1 VAAPRLF
8 RLRAEVAAAPSG
20 PVAGRLPVARI
31 RVDTGV
37 FHLDQMYDYSVP
49 EKLSEL
55 IVPGVRVQLPFGNR
69 ETEGIVVDRVANPQK
84 AGTLKAISKVL
95 SPHSVATS
103 ATFKLID
110 RAAEFY
116 CCNPWDLLRSAIPPR
131 VASVDKELSVV
142 DPTSSSARSKKTPVY
157 QSFTPF
163 SPPHEQIGLTVAE
176 FIRSGS
182 VLIVAP
188 DERDVDKL
196 IEYLSGRFD
205 NVLKLSSSSTREER
219 YRNYLLSMQLEFSV
233 VVGTRSAIFAPV
245 RNLASIII
253 YKESSPDHHELR
265 SPGWNSSIIAEMRA
279 ESEGIALVL
288 TGFTPSVRAASEI
301 DQRTIKFNNQRTQV
315 NVQAFTPSDGTLLPG
330 RVFSEIKKALKRGPV
345 LFIAPR
351 KGYGNALLCSH
362 CRNVAL
368 CKCGGRLS
376 VASKGLAPTC
386 VHCGIAFPSWR
397 CSYCD
402 RDKQYLA
409 GRGIDRAAEE
419 ISRAFPGFPVVISAG
434 DVIKESVDSKPA
446 LVLSTPGAQPQVN
459 GGYAAVVVLDAI
471 RFFSHTDINGQ
482 ERARELLFETAS
494 MVSIEGQVLLVL
506 DDSHP
511 IVAAIARWNIA
522 PLLKRELADRV
533 ELMLPP
539 SVTSAVLVTDQSAAS
554 AIVSGLKKALEDS
567 RLPSSTRIYGATLL
581 PKGQAKIVLHV
592 SHEQSSDLAK
602 ILHELQRKRSISKKD
617 LFTLRIDP
625 YSL

>member
-1 VAAPRLF
+1 VTAPRLF

-20 PVAGRLPVARI
+20 PVAGRLPVARV

-37 FHLDQMYDYSVP
+37 FHLDQLYDYSVP

-69 ETEGIVVDRVANPQK
+69 ETEGMVVDRVSNPQK
-84 AGTLKAISKVL
+84 AGALKAITKVL

-103 ATFKLID
+103 TTFELID
-110 RAAEFY
+110 RASAFY

-131 VASVDKELSVV
+131 VAIVDKELPVV
-142 DPTSSSARSKKTPVY
+142 FEASTNPKTKKNSVY
-157 QSFTPF
+157 QTFTPF
-163 SPPHEQIGLTVAE
+163 SPPQEQIAEVVAE
-176 FIRSGS
+176 FNRSGS

-188 DERDVDKL
+188 DEKDVDAIIKS
-196 IEYLSGRFD
+196 LSAKFD
-205 NVLKLSSSSTREER
+205 NVLRLSSGSTREER
-219 YRNYLLSMQLEFSV
+219 YRNYLLSMQLESSV
-233 VVGTRSAIFAPV
+233 VVGSRSAIFAPV

-253 YKESSPDHHELR
+253 YKESSPDHYEIR
-265 SPGWNSSIIAEMRA
+265 SPGWNSSMIAKMRA
-279 ESEGIALVL
+279 EIEGIALVL

-301 DQRTIKFNNQRTQV
+301 DQRTVKFNNQRTQV

-330 RVFSEIKKALKRGPV
+330 RIFTEIKKALKKGPV

-368 CKCGGRLS
+368 CQCGGRLS

-386 VHCGIAFPSWR
+386 VHCGRAFPSWR

-402 RDKQYLA
+402 RDRQYLA

-419 ISRAFPGFPVVISAG
+419 ISRAFPGFTVVISAG

-539 SVTSAVLVTDQSAAS
+539 SVTSAVLVTDQSAAP

-617 LFTLRIDP
+617 LLTLRIDP

>member
-1 VAAPRLF
+1 MAAPRLF
-8 RLRAEVAAAPSG
+8 RLRAEVASNPSG
-20 PVAGRLPVARI
+20 PIADRLPVARVL
-31 RVDTGV
+31 VDTGV
-37 FHLDQMYDYSVP
+37 FHLDQKYDYSVP
-49 EKLSEL
+49 EKQSDVV
-55 IVPGVRVQLPFGNR
+55 VPGVRVQLPFGNR
-69 ETEGIVVDRVANPQK
+69 ETEGIVVERVAQPER
-84 AGTLKAISKVL
+84 AGTLKTISKVL
-95 SPHSVATS
+95 SPHVVATP
-103 ATFKLID
+103 ALLDLID
-110 RAAEFY
+110 KAADFY
-116 CCNPWDLLRSAIPPR
+116 CCNPWDLVRSAIPPR
-131 VASVDKELSVV
+131 VAGVDKEIPVV
-142 DPTSSSARSKKTPVY
+142 HQASHVSKSRKPTVF
-157 QSFTPF
+157 QSFKPF
-163 SPPHEQIGLTVAE
+163 VSSHEQISDIVSDFKNL
-176 FIRSGS
+176 GS

-188 DERDVDKL
+188 DERDVEK
-196 IEYLSGRFD
+196 IVESLSSTFND
-205 NVLKLSSSSTREER
+205 VLKLSSASTREER
-219 YRNYLLSMQLEFSV
+219 YRNFLLSMRLDSSI

-245 RNLASIII
+245 RNLAAIII
-253 YKESSPDHHELR
+253 YKESSPDHYELR
-265 SPGWNSSIIAEMRA
+265 APGWNSSAIAKMRA
-279 ESEGIALVL
+279 ESEGLALVL
-288 TGFTPSVRAASEI
+288 TGFTPSVRVAHEI
-301 DQRTIKFNNQRTQV
+301 DARTIKFVNQRTQV
-315 NVQAFTPSDGTLLPG
+315 NVQAFVPSDGTLLPG
-330 RVFSEIKKALKRGPV
+330 RIFSEIKKALKKGPV

-386 VHCGIAFPSWR
+386 AHCGSSFPAWR

-494 MVSIEGQVLLVL
+494 MVNVDGQVLLVL

-511 IVAAIARWNIA
+511 VVAAIARWNIA
-522 PLLKRELADRV
+522 PLLKRELADRD

-539 SVTSAVLVTDQSAAS
+539 SVSSAVLVTDQAVAPV
-554 AIVSGLKKALEDS
+554 IVSGLKKALEDS
-567 RLPSSTRIYGATLL
+567 RLPTSTRIYGPTLL
-581 PKGQAKIVLHV
+581 PKGQAKIVVHV
-592 SHEQSSDLAK
+592 SHGESSDLAK

-617 LFTLRIDP
+617 LLTLRIEP

>member
-1 VAAPRLF
+1 MAAPRLF
-8 RLRAEVAAAPSG
+8 RLRAEVAPAPSG
-20 PVAGRLPVARI
+20 PIAGRLPVARV

-37 FHLDQMYDYSVP
+37 FHLDQLYDYSVP

-55 IVPGVRVQLPFGNR
+55 IVPGVRVQIPFGNR
-69 ETEGIVVDRVANPQK
+69 ETEGIVVERVVNPEK
-84 AGTLKAISKVL
+84 AGTLKAITKVL
-95 SPHSVATS
+95 SPHPVATS
-103 ATFKLID
+103 TTFDLID

-131 VASVDKELSVV
+131 VATVDKELQVV
-142 DPTSSSARSKKTPVY
+142 DQPSSSAKAKRTSSY
-157 QSFTPF
+157 ESFIPF
-163 SPPHEQIGLTVAE
+163 APPHEQFGEIVAE
-176 FIRSGS
+176 FNRSGS

-196 IEYLSGRFD
+196 IENLSGRFD
-205 NVLKLSSSSTREER
+205 NILKLSSASTREER
-219 YRNYLLSMQLEFSV
+219 YRNFLLSMRLEFSV
-233 VVGTRSAIFAPV
+233 VVGTRSSIFTPV
-245 RNLASIII
+245 RNLAAIII
-253 YKESSPDHHELR
+253 YKESSPDHFELR
-265 SPGWNSSIIAEMRA
+265 SPGWNSSTIARMRA
-279 ESEGIALVL
+279 EREGVVLVL
-288 TGFTPSVRAASEI
+288 TGFAPSVRVANEI
-301 DQRTIKFNNQRTQV
+301 DARTIKFNNQRRQV
-315 NVQAFTPSDGTLLPG
+315 NVQSFTPTDGTLLPG
-330 RVFSEIKKALKRGPV
+330 RIFSEVKKALKNGPV
-345 LFIAPR
+345 LFVAPR
-351 KGYGNALLCSH
+351 KGYGNALLCAH
-362 CRNVAL
+362 CRNIAL

-386 VHCGIAFPSWR
+386 VHCGTGFPTWR
-397 CSYCD
+397 CNYCD

-434 DVIKESVDSKPA
+434 DVIKESVDAKPA
-446 LVLSTPGAQPQVN
+446 LVLATPGAQPYVQ

-471 RFFSHTDINGQ
+471 RFFSHTDVNGQ

-494 MVSIEGQVLLVL
+494 MVNVAGQVLLVL

-522 PLLKRELADRV
+522 PLLKRELTERV

-539 SVTSAVLVTDQSAAS
+539 SVMSAVLVTEQSSAP
-554 AIVSGLKKALEDS
+554 AIVSGLKKALEDA
-567 RLPSSTRIYGATLL
+567 RLPSSTRIFGPTILA
-581 PKGQAKIVLHV
+581 KGLAKIVIHV
-592 SHEQSSDLAK
+592 SHEQSSDLTK
-602 ILHELQRKRSISKKD
+602 FLHVLQKKRSISKKD